1 MDRIK
6 RVFVANQGTI
16 GRRVLIGLGTGVGI
30 AIAAL
35 AYGAVK
41 QNPDVEVT
49 ETVEYDTT
57 PDI

>member
-6 RVFVANQGTI
+6 RVFVANRGNI
-16 GRRVLIGLGTGVGI
+16 GRRALILVGTGVGI
-30 AIAAL
+30 AIAGL
-35 AYGAVK
+35 AYAATK
-41 QNPDVEVT
+41 PDLEAEVT